1 MPHKQPIGNTQQHSE
16 RQLLLRVADGD
27 RAAFATLY
35 QQHLPILYQYVYR
48 FSKQSKT
55 TTDEIVQEVF
65 ITIWEKKETLIG
77 IQSFSAYAYKIAKNK
92 LLNSLKK
99 EVSTQK
105 MHEQLASLQPQY
117 DASTEKGLVYAD
129 YHSSALRAIA
139 QLPEKRKQIF
149 LLSTQYELSLDEIAA
164 QMQVSKSRVKQQLLK
179 AKNFIKSYMAHHA
192 EWLTIVV
199 FLWHK

>member
-65 ITIWEKKETLIG
+65 ITIWEKK
-77 IQSFSAYAYKIAKNK
+77 
-92 LLNSLKK
+92 
-99 EVSTQK
+99 
-105 MHEQLASLQPQY
+105 P
-117 DASTEKGLVYAD
+117 
-129 YHSSALRAIA
+129 
-139 QLPEKRKQIF
+139 
-149 LLSTQYELSLDEIAA
+149 
-164 QMQVSKSRVKQQLLK
+164 
-179 AKNFIKSYMAHHA
+179 
-192 EWLTIVV
+192 
-199 FLWHK
+199 